1 MELDPI
7 VRKELIRQ
15 VSGTVAPK
23 ALYRPKV
30 KIFVWEKTVS
40 FSYTLKRSTDI
51 AASMMIMLLLS
62 PLFLLTALAIWIE
75 NPAPVLYSQVRVGR
89 NGKHF
94 RFYKF
99 RSMVPNADKIKSQLA
114 EQNESADGVIFK
126 MKKDPRITKVGR
138 IIRKLSIDELPQLFN
153 VLKGDMS
160 LVGPRPPLPD
170 EVAEYTLEDRK
181 RLHVIPGIT
190 CLWQVSGRSDIPFE
204 TQVKLDM
211 EYIKSASFFND
222 IRLLLKTIPAVLT
235 GKGAY

>member
-30 KIFVWEKTVS
+30 KIFIWEKTVS
-40 FSYTLKRSTDI
+40 FSYMLKRSTDI
-51 AASMMIMLLLS
+51 VASMMIMLLLS

-190 CLWQVSGRSDIPFE
+190 GLWQVSGRSDIPFE
-204 TQVKLDM
+204 AQVKLDM

-222 IRLLLKTIPAVLT
+222 LLLLLKTIPAVLT

>member
-1 MELDPI
+1 MELDPL

-15 VSGTVAPK
+15 VSGTVTPK
-23 ALYRPKV
+23 ARFRPKM
-30 KIFVWEKTVS
+30 KIYVWEKTVA

-51 AASMMIMLLLS
+51 IASLVIMVLLS

-75 NPAPVLYSQVRVGR
+75 TPAPVLYSQVRVGR

-99 RSMVPNADKIKSQLA
+99 RSMLPDADKIKSQLA
-114 EQNESADGVIFK
+114 DQNESADGVIFK
-126 MKKDPRITKVGR
+126 MKKDPRITKVGS
-138 IIRKLSIDELPQLFN
+138 ILRKLSIDELPQLFN

-190 CLWQVSGRSDIPFE
+190 GLWQVSGRSDIPFE
-204 TQVKLDM
+204 AQVKLDM